1 LCQNFF
7 REMANLVSILIGVIA
22 LQLGLAVYYFSSGPA
37 SSDDSGATVTSFL
50 RPRRSSGGVEMSK
63 SMLNSFA
70 PAFRAGRK
78 AQLFV
83 AIAYN
88 QTRVALDLLDAAPD
102 LALDTFESNEGGQF
116 GRCYPLGL
124 AVHLE
129 NAKLVDFLL
138 HAAEYKAPNRGCAG
152 KFYCH
157 LCPET
162 FRFPPEGTA
171 LRIAF
176 PSADP
181 AFWNWKIIK
190 SFIKRSDIDQEEFNA
205 VFAGFDP
212 STIPEELQELL
223 DNRETVGRK
232 GRGRRSHDD
241 EEEED
246 EEEDEEEEQPK
257 KKKGKQSKPK
267 DDKKK
272 KKKKKNQQKKG
283 RRRSSDDD
291 E

>member
-1 LCQNFF
+1 MK
-7 REMANLVSILIGVIA
+7 MANLVSILIGVIA
-22 LQLGLAVYYFSSGPA
+22 LQLGLAVYYFSAGST
-37 SSDDSGATVTSFL
+37 SSDESVTSLL
-50 RPRRSSGGVEMSK
+50 RPRRSSDGGLNDA
-63 SMLNSFA
+63 MLDSLA
-70 PAFRAGRK
+70 PALRAGRK

-138 HAAEYKAPNRGCAG
+138 HDAEYKAPNRGCVG

-157 LCPET
+157 LCPES

-181 AFWNWKIIK
+181 AFWNWKVIK
-190 SFIKRSDIDQEEFNA
+190 SFIKRVDIDQEEFNA

-212 STIPEELQELL
+212 STVPEELQELL
-223 DNRETVGRK
+223 DNRETAGRK
-232 GRGRRSHDD
+232 GRGRRSDDDD
-241 EEEED
+241 EEKDEED
-246 EEEDEEEEQPK
+246 EEVPT
-257 KKKGKQSKPK
+257 KKKGKQSKATN
-267 DDKKK
+267 KKGDN
-272 KKKKKNQQKKG
+272 KKNNPQKKG
-283 RRRSSDDD
+283 KR
-291 E
+291 